1 MPPLDSRKNTPVSS
15 PSPASQALLNE
26 QDYPPGM
33 AADLCPL
40 GLLLTRDR
48 QIHWC
53 NERFAWDFGYA
64 KEDLLG
70 EYTLKLYPS
79 PTDFKRVGER
89 GFKVLLNAGTYA
101 DERLMKLRDG
111 SLRWFRVHGQGQSLD
126 NPFQL
131 ASWVF
136 EPLRTCAN
144 NASLTAR
151 EREVLSSM
159 TRGLT
164 AKEAARE
171 MGLSPRTVEKLR
183 AGLRQRYGVHNAAEL
198 MSRVAGL
205 P

>member
-1 MPPLDSRKNTPVSS
+1 MALPDSRKNTPVSS
-15 PSPASQALLNE
+15 LPPSPKAVLLE
-26 QDYPPGM
+26 QDFAPGM
-33 AADLCPL
+33 TADLCPL
-40 GLLLTRDR
+40 GLLLTMDR
-48 QIHWC
+48 KIHWC
-53 NERFAWDFGYA
+53 NERFAWDFGYT
-64 KEDLLG
+64 KDNLLG
-70 EYTLKLYPS
+70 ECMLKLYPS
-79 PTDFKRVGER
+79 PTDFQRIGER
-89 GFKVLLNAGTYA
+89 GFKVLLSAGTYS
-101 DERLMKLRDG
+101 DERLMKLHDG

-126 NPFQL
+126 KPFEL

-144 NASLTAR
+144 NAALTAR